1 MNGFHSERRAAV
13 AGIIAAGALALA
25 VACLPLLAGGG
36 PAAAEGLRA
45 AGHSSAAR
53 ETSTTE
59 SVLTLRT
66 AGDQDALWLLPPAG
80 GAASAAGT
88 LPGIAETAA
97 VSPDGTTVAYL
108 PAEGKP
114 FVWIGYGPLAPKT
127 IPLQAAGIKTLTSI
141 TWIALDELLISG
153 SKKANDFGGYN
164 DRLFTVD
171 VTTGAVAP
179 FRNLS
184 GTEPDA
190 SFDTGKIVYV
200 QFKKLDNGSPKNDH
214 TPKYRESL
222 MLTSVSGTGAGRA
235 LGSEEYRPMAD
246 YRAYSSPQIAAG
258 GVWIIAGQTGSD
270 VRVTYNI
277 YYVNDD
283 YWETWLT
290 MLQPTPQAA
299 AWSADSPMVAFGGA
313 PTGPGDS
320 LGCVY
325 VADVAGGSLE
335 RTSFDLISR
344 ASAAWVMD
352 VAWSEGTKL
361 VVDALDSSSN
371 MGDSTELH
379 VLVLDAADLSK
390 LTDLGEGHL
399 SVWVR

>member
-1 MNGFHSERRAAV
+1 MNGFHSERRAGV
-13 AGIIAAGALALA
+13 AGIMAAVALALA

-45 AGHSSAAR
+45 AGHSSAAHGAAAQ
-53 ETSTTE
+53 

-66 AGDQDALWLLPPAG
+66 AGDHDALWLVPSAG
-80 GAASAAGT
+80 GAATAAGT
-88 LPGIAETAA
+88 LPGIAENAA

-108 PAEGKP
+108 PVEGKP
-114 FVWIGYGPLAPKT
+114 FVWIGHGPLAPKT
-127 IPLQAAGIKTLTSI
+127 IPLQAAGIKTLTGM
-141 TWIALDELLISG
+141 TWIAEDELLVAG

-179 FRNLS
+179 FRGLS
-184 GTEPDA
+184 GTEPNA

-200 QFKKLDNGSPKNDH
+200 KFKKLDNGSAKNDY

-235 LGSEEYRPMAD
+235 LGAEEYRPLAD

-277 YYVNDD
+277 YYVDDD

-299 AWSADSPMVAFGGA
+299 AWSPDSPMVAFGGDL
-313 PTGPGDS
+313 TGPDDT

-335 RTSFDLISR
+335 RTSFDLISG
-344 ASAAWVMD
+344 ASAGWVMD
-352 VAWSEGTKL
+352 IAWSEGTKL
-361 VVDALDSSSN
+361 VVDALSSN
-371 MGDSTELH
+371 SNQGDSTELR
-379 VLVLDAADLSK
+379 VLVLDASDLSK